1 MIVTLSCIERQQQIL
16 SLYLLLSHLNPH
28 NPMLLVLLYLRV
40 IHGGDLFLTLFR
52 YKPFSFFTFM
62 F

>member
-1 MIVTLSCIERQQQIL
+1 MIVTLSCIEQQQIL
-16 SLYLLLSHLNPH
+16 SLYLLLSHLNPN

-40 IHGGDLFLTLFR
+40 IRGGDFFLTLFR

>member
-40 IHGGDLFLTLFR
+40 IRGGDLFLTLFR